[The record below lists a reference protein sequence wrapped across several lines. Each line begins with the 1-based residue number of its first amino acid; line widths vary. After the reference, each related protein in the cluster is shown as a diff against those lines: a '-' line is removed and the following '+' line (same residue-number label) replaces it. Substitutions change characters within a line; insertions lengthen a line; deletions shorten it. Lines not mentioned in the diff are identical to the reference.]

1 MQCAPT
7 KTRSIYHATGTV
19 GGYYTQEPIAK
30 PSGGAWRVVF
40 TSPNT
45 VTLQDVRMG
54 GSVNLQRVQ

>member
-1 MQCAPT
+1 
-7 KTRSIYHATGTV
+7 
-19 GGYYTQEPIAK
+19 
-30 PSGGAWRVVF
+30 VVF